1 MMYSCEA
8 NDKGKETIQN
18 INSIGILFENFNYC
32 EVARMSRDKCL
43 WATVLGQTI
52 LGQNVCGQNV
62 LHSLLKWP
70 STVTN
75 TKI

>member
-43 WATVLGQTI
+43 
-52 LGQNVCGQNV
+52 
-62 LHSLLKWP
+62 
-70 STVTN
+70 
-75 TKI
+75 